1 MNRRSYCVI
10 TGIIFLA
17 IALAHLLRIFYGWR
31 VLIGVVLVPGWV
43 SWIAL
48 VVAGYLGYEG
58 LRLSRGGLLSQI

>member
-10 TGIIFLA
+10 TGIIFVA
-17 IALAHLLRIFYGWR
+17 IALVHLLRIFYGWR
-31 VLIGVVLVPGWV
+31 VVVGASTIPDWI

-58 LRLSRGGLLSQI
+58 LKLGRRGVLIP